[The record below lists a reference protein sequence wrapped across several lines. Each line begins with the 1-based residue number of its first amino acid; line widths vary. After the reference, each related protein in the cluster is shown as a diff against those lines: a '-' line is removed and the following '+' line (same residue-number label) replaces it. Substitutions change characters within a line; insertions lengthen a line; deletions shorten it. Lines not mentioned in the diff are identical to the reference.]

1 LVCERDRRHGLEQ
14 GPNQN
19 LQVKTGSVEIFPV
32 VVVFL
37 ANPAR
42 AGKRIKRGKRKA
54 YGVVSTTEQWRGN
67 VKSFRRTDT
76 RKTTD
81 VETIDKNDAATTVAP
96 SGRRDECVGGLSRNA
111 QRSFC

>member
-42 AGKRIKRGKRKA
+42 RVKELNEEKEKRTVLSPRLSNGAGM
-54 YGVVSTTEQWRGN
+54 
-67 VKSFRRTDT
+67 
-76 RKTTD
+76 
-81 VETIDKNDAATTVAP
+81 
-96 SGRRDECVGGLSRNA
+96 
-111 QRSFC
+111 